1 MTQFEPE
8 LIQLGKQAKAASHE
22 MAQLSSNQKNDVLL
36 KIAASLIDKE
46 SAILEAN
53 QKDIER
59 AKESDMALPLQ
70 ERLTLNSDRVRGMV
84 DGIKKIAN
92 LEDPLNIVDREW
104 ITEDN
109 LRVTKR
115 RVPLGVIGIIYE
127 SRPNVTIDASAL
139 CLKAG
144 NAVILRGS
152 RSAMESNKMLVQI
165 VQDVIRSFDL
175 NPNSVQLIT
184 NPSYEIA
191 GQLMRLNEYVDC
203 LIPRG
208 GEGLIQR
215 VVTQATVP
223 VIETGAGNTHLYIH
237 EKADLEKATAILNNG
252 KTQRNSVC
260 NALETVLIDQSLLS
274 HLPSILAPLLEYGVE
289 IRGDKQVVEQIGE
302 AVLVAEEDYATEFL
316 ADIIAV
322 RMVDNYDMA
331 IEHINHYST
340 HHSDAIITEDY
351 SVAQDFLN
359 DIDSAVVYVN
369 ASTRF
374 TDGEKFGFGGE
385 MGISTQ
391 KLHARGPMGVEAL
404 TSYKYTVQGNGQIRQ

>member
-8 LIQLGKQAKAASHE
+8 LIQLGKQAKEAAKE
-22 MAQLSSNQKNDVLL
+22 MAQLPSQLKNEVLL
-36 KIAASLIDKE
+36 KIAEALLNNE
-46 SAILEAN
+46 SDILEAN
-53 QKDIER
+53 QKDLKQ
-59 AKESDMALPLQ
+59 AQESDMALPLQ
-70 ERLTLNSDRVRGMV
+70 ERLTLNTDRVKGMAE
-84 DGIKKIAN
+84 GIRKIAN
-92 LEDPLNIVDREW
+92 LADPLNQVDQEW

-109 LRVTKR
+109 LRITKR

-165 VQDVIRSFDL
+165 VQDVLKSFNL
-175 NPNSVQLIT
+175 NPHSVQLIT

-208 GEGLIQR
+208 GKGLIQR

-237 EKADLEKATAILNNG
+237 EKANLDKATAILNNG

-260 NALETVLIDQSLLS
+260 NALETVLIDRSLLS
-274 HLPSILAPLLEYGVE
+274 QLPSILSPLIEYGVE
-289 IRGDKQVVEQIGE
+289 IRGDEQVSEMIEG
-302 AVLVAEEDYATEFL
+302 AVLVTEEDYATEFL

-322 RMVDNYDMA
+322 RIVDNYDMA
-331 IEHINHYST
+331 VEHINHYST

-351 SVAQDFLN
+351 SIAQNFLN